1 MVDRLGQGKRRAT
14 KVVDQ
19 VVNWN
24 TVRFL
29 ALVPP
34 SVRPSRHLAYS
45 IMSVSS
51 TPERPRT
58 SQRGPDSQSSPE
70 SRLLRAVGTW
80 GLAASIVNIT
90 IGGGIFRLP
99 AGVYSRL
106 HGASPIAYLV
116 CVIVM
121 ALVVMCFAEA
131 GSRVS
136 LTGGLYAYVEV
147 AFGPLVGFIAGAL
160 LWAGLTA
167 ATAAVATFFGEA
179 MAALVPA
186 LGSPPMRFAV
196 ITTALAVLAV
206 LNVLGVANAARFN
219 TIMTMAKLAPLAVV
233 IVAGLASLHADRLA
247 IGRASVSDIG
257 RGSIFLIFAFLGVEA
272 ALVPSGEVR
281 APARTVPRAIAIAL
295 AVVAVVYLS
304 VQIVAQSAL
313 GPALADSRTPVAD
326 AAGTLLGPSGRT
338 LILVGSALSMFGYVS
353 GMTLSV
359 PRMLFAFGRDGFL
372 FTGLSAVHPRFRTP
386 HVAIATQTVINI
398 ALATTGTFEQLAIV
412 ANGAILIVYAL
423 CALAVF
429 ALRRKGV
436 ESAESP
442 YIAPLGGTVPAL
454 AFIAVVW
461 LLTSLTGNE
470 WVALGI
476 TAVTAAVVF
485 TVTRGA
491 RARRTPS

>member
-1 MVDRLGQGKRRAT
+1 
-14 KVVDQ
+14 
-19 VVNWN
+19 
-24 TVRFL
+24 
-29 ALVPP
+29 
-34 SVRPSRHLAYS
+34 
-45 IMSVSS
+45 MSVSP
-51 TPERPRT
+51 TPERPT
-58 SQRGPDSQSSPE
+58 PSHSGPDGLATPE

-106 HGASPIAYLV
+106 GGASPIAYVV
-116 CVIVM
+116 CVVVM

-136 LTGGLYAYVEV
+136 STGGLYAYVEV
-147 AFGPLVGFIAGAL
+147 AFGPLIGFVAGAL

-167 ATAAVATFFGEA
+167 ATAAVATFFGDA
-179 MAALVPA
+179 MAALLPT
-186 LGSPPMRFAV
+186 LGSHGMRIAV
-196 ITTALAVLAV
+196 ITTVLIALAVL
-206 LNVLGVANAARFN
+206 NFLGVANAARFN
-219 TIMTMAKLAPLAVV
+219 TVMTVAKLAPLAIV
-233 IVAGLASLHADRLA
+233 IAAGLASLHVDRLA
-247 IGRASVSDIG
+247 IGPASVSDIG

-295 AVVAVVYLS
+295 AVVVVVYIG

-313 GPALADSRTPVAD
+313 GPALADSKTPVAD
-326 AAGTLLGPSGRT
+326 AAGALLGPSGRT
-338 LILVGSALSMFGYVS
+338 LILVGSAVSMFGYVS

-372 FTGLSAVHPRFRTP
+372 FAGLSAVHPRFRTP
-386 HVAIATQTVINI
+386 HVAIAVQTVINI

-429 ALRRKGV
+429 ALRRKGIG
-436 ESAESP
+436 STGSP
-442 YIAPLGGTVPAL
+442 YVAPLGGVVPAL
-454 AFIAVVW
+454 AFVAVVW
-461 LLTSLTGNE
+461 LLTSLTGHE
-470 WVALGI
+470 WIALAI
-476 TAVTAAVVF
+476 TTGTAIVIFV
-485 TVTRGA
+485 VTRGA
-491 RARRTPS
+491 RAARIAA